1 MSNGPDSSL
10 TVAGAIV
17 FNRSVVCI
25 PVGGP
30 TMAERPIDQLTLRDL
45 FTNAEWLIRDLTEH
59 LQQSFHP
66 KSQALDELVRSYLV
80 PDERDAIAD
89 TAVRTQ
95 AAALLDSD
103 DYSQTLIEK
112 LDRYLTA
119 IDERSHA
126 AISGK

>member
-1 MSNGPDSSL
+1 
-10 TVAGAIV
+10 
-17 FNRSVVCI
+17 
-25 PVGGP
+25 
-30 TMAERPIDQLTLRDL
+30 MAEHPIDQLTLRDL

-59 LQQSFHP
+59 LRQSFHP
-66 KSQALDELVRSYLV
+66 KSQALDELVRSFQV
-80 PDERDAIAD
+80 PEERDAIAD

-95 AAALLDSD
+95 TAALLESD
-103 DYSQTLIEK
+103 EYSQTLFEK